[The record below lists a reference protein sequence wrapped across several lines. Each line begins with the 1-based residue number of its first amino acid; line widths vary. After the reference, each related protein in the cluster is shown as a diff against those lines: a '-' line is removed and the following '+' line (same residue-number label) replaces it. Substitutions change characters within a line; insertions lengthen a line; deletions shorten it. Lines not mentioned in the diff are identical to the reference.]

1 MLAQGCAFLFVC
13 LPPSH
18 ALLYEWVADFE
29 RNGEV
34 PTRVRTRWNGRQRLT
49 DTYRCLNDLPLRDGD
64 DTLLVGWCEL
74 TTTDPNGKVLYR
86 NAWASSQPIS
96 AANVVAVVAAGRS
109 RWKIENENNNTL
121 KTQGY
126 RFEHNYG
133 HGKQHLAALLASL
146 TLLEFLA
153 HTVLDRLDQRY
164 QTAHPL
170 PPWLPT
176 RIRFRQPAVLHGYAA
191 YPPADPRP

>member
-1 MLAQGCAFLFVC
+1 M
-13 LPPSH
+13 
-18 ALLYEWVADFE
+18 
-29 RNGEV
+29 
-34 PTRVRTRWNGRQRLT
+34 RTRWNGKQRLT
-49 DTYRCLNDLPLRDGD
+49 DTYRWLNDLPLRDGD
-64 DTLLVGWCEL
+64 DALLVGWCEL
-74 TTTDPNGKVLYR
+74 TTTDPNGEVLYR

-96 AANVVAVVAAGRS
+96 TANLVAVVAAGRS

-146 TLLEFLA
+146 TLLAFLA

-164 QTAHPL
+164 QTVRRQL
-170 PPWLPT
+170 PSRRTFFEHLRALAQYLP
-176 RIRFRQPAVLHGYAA
+176 FQSWDQLFDFMLEALKPAQP
-191 YPPADPRP
+191 PPARRAIARRRQI